1 MSKFVLSA
9 FGDEIDMSLDVQM
22 EELNSFNIKHIELR
36 GVDGKNVSELSLDE
50 AQNIKRRLDD
60 KGFKISALG
69 SPIGKINITDAFE
82 DHLNLFENLLEIA
95 LILDTKYI
103 RIFSFFIPKN
113 EDPDKYFSE
122 VLARLKAFTI
132 RAEKKGVI
140 LLHENEKDIYGD
152 IPERCLKILT
162 SINSP
167 NFKAIFDPA
176 NFIQCNVET
185 YPYAFNMLKEYI
197 KYIHIKDAFLESGHV
212 VPAGSGDGKIFEILT
227 QLEKSKFEGFLT
239 LEPHLGSFKG
249 LEKLEK
255 DIDIKN
261 IKKGGKDSFS
271 VAVEALN
278 KVLNNLN
285 SLEI

>member
-22 EELNSFNIKHIELR
+22 EELNSYNIKHIELR

-50 AQNIKRRLDD
+50 ARNIKRRLDD

-82 DHLNLFENLLEIA
+82 DHLNMFDNLLEIA

-122 VLARLKAFTI
+122 VLARLKKFTI
-132 RAEKKGVI
+132 RAEKKGII

-152 IPERCLKILT
+152 IPERCLKIIT

-185 YPYAFNMLKEYI
+185 YPYAFNMLKDYI
-197 KYIHIKDAFLESGHV
+197 QYMHIKDAFLESGHV
-212 VPAGSGDGKIFEILT
+212 VPVGSGDGKIFEILT
-227 QLEKSKFEGFLT
+227 QLKNSKFEGFLT
-239 LEPHLGSFKG
+239 LEPHLGAFEG

-255 DIDIKN
+255 NIDIKN
-261 IKKGGKDSFS
+261 IKKGGKYSFS
-271 VAVEALN
+271 VAFKALN
-278 KVLNNLN
+278 KLLNNLN
-285 SLEI
+285 